1 MPEPEQ
7 ARPLY
12 FLPELNRNRFADG
25 QNRNRFFLVT
35 VENKP

>member
-1 MPEPEQ
+1 LQGRHSGMPEPEQ

-25 QNRNRFFLVT
+25 QNRNRFFW
-35 VENKP
+35 